1 MVSTVEEGTRA
12 EALARLVTVG
22 IVTALPEEFAA
33 MKTMLDEP
41 VSWLA
46 PGRGA
51 GCEYALGAIP
61 SYDGGRHVVA
71 LALADMG
78 NNSAAARGTLLLQHF
93 PGVDAIL
100 MVGIAGGVPNP
111 ARADDHVRLG
121 DVVVSDHRGVVQYDY
136 IKKTRKVSE
145 VRASPRPPHARLLEA
160 TRFLNADALGG
171 KRPWEAYVQRAASLT
186 GAARPDA
193 SKDVLRAPGAPFKP
207 VKHPADPK
215 RLEGQPRIFA
225 GPIASANVLLK
236 DPVWRDRLREQYGA
250 KAVEMEASG
259 IADATWMH
267 GVGYLAVRGICDY
280 CDSYKNDDWHMY
292 AAITAAAYAR
302 AVLGRM
308 AGGKKELPGGEK
320 KSEPPKKHP
329 EAVGER
335 DGSLQQ
341 RGAAAA
347 AQLADVRSTIS
358 RGLRERILETVGP
371 EDFFREHLLEAYKE
385 SAPVDWRHHFD
396 GDRNPD
402 LVHRMLVKLAT
413 ALGQSDR
420 AHPVL
425 RFALHLRKVA
435 TRPALITGLHDW
447 FVDAAAHLGL
457 DAPAQRALEDD
468 VDRSGSA
475 GTRVLHL
482 VVVMEESLVER
493 GCYAVRA
500 SRALVRPGE
509 TRWSEG
515 DIEPLDVDQGRVYTL
530 EETRA
535 LLNELLSQLDDDL
548 CRSNDQLTVELVV
561 PLGVLGCDADR
572 WELKRGVHST
582 VPFGV
587 EYDIVLRSW
596 ERAYDPRCKRITAA
610 WAAKWGRVHASSGGA
625 VAWACT
631 HDDAAAGLAARLH
644 AQGPAAV
651 VLRFAPPRSA
661 ADVGSSVLGELIDAG
676 IPVAVWPREP
686 PEDEAR
692 FKTWVEQLTGTIL
705 PAGWPAAV
713 KEHRREAHRGTDR
726 GHPGHH
732 LTLLWDDPNKLLPDA
747 RPWARLASPTRTRR
761 TAR

>member
-33 MKTMLDEP
+33 VKTMLDEP

-51 GCEYALGAIP
+51 GCEYALGEIP

-93 PGVDAIL
+93 PGAEAIL

-111 ARADDHVRLG
+111 VRADEHVRLG
-121 DVVVSDHRGVVQYDY
+121 DVVVSDHRGVVQYDN
-136 IKKTRKVSE
+136 IKKTRKFAE
-145 VRASPRPPHARLLEA
+145 VRASPRPPHARLWEA
-160 TRFLNADALGG
+160 ARFLEADALGG
-171 KRPWEAYVQRAASLT
+171 KRPWESHVQRAASLM

-193 SKDVLRAPGAPFKP
+193 SKDVLRASSEPFKP

-215 RLEGQPRIFA
+215 RIKGQPRIFA

-236 DPVWRDRLREQYGA
+236 DPVWRDRLREQHGA

-308 AGGKKELPGGEK
+308 R
-320 KSEPPKKHP
+320 KHP
-329 EAVGER
+329 EAVREPDR
-335 DGSLQQ
+335 SLEQK
-341 RGAAAA
+341 GAAAA
-347 AQLADVRSTIS
+347 IRSTIS
-358 RGLRERILETVGP
+358 RELRERILETVGP
-371 EDFFREHLLEAYKE
+371 ADFSREHLLEAYKE

-402 LVHRMLVKLAT
+402 LVRCMLVKLAT
-413 ALGQSDR
+413 ALGQSDG
-420 AHPVL
+420 AHPIL

-435 TRPALITGLHDW
+435 TRPALVAALHDW
-447 FVDAAAHLGL
+447 FDDAAAHLGL
-457 DAPAQRALEDD
+457 DAPAQRALQDE

-509 TRWSEG
+509 TRWSVE
-515 DIEPLDVDQGRVYTL
+515 DIEPLEVDQGRVYTL

-548 CRSNDQLTVELVV
+548 CQSNDQLTVELVV

-610 WAAKWGRVHASSGGA
+610 WAAKWGRVHESCGGA

-631 HDDAAAGLAARLH
+631 HDDAAAGLATRLH

-661 ADVGSSVLGELIDAG
+661 ADVGSRVLGELIDAG

-726 GHPGHH
+726 RHPGHH